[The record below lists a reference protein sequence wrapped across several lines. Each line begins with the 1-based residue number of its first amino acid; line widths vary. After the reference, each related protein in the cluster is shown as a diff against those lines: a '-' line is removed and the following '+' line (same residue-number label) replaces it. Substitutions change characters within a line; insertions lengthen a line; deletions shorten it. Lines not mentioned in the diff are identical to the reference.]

1 MIEIVKQT
9 LRYYINNKKAPA
21 LDSLEI
27 EDKMLL
33 EKRGSV
39 FVTLYMG
46 GEVHGSAGNIDP
58 IEDNM
63 VGELVESAISAL
75 ANDDRFEM
83 LTLEDLEKVK
93 IRIDVIATRVKL
105 VNAKELENLEPKKL
119 GVAVIKKSYD
129 RLAVILPNI
138 SSTLHFWKD
147 FAPYLTSKL
156 WENFVFS
163 DFIVFKLETTQ
174 TSDF

>member
-1 MIEIVKQT
+1 MIEIVQQA

-33 EKRGSV
+33 EKKGSV

-105 VNAKELENLEPKKL
+105 INEKELENLEPKKL

-138 SSTLHFWKD
+138 SSTLHF
-147 FAPYLTSKL
+147 
-156 WENFVFS
+156 
-163 DFIVFKLETTQ
+163 
-174 TSDF
+174 